1 MVNNFHLSN
10 FDLSQG
16 VGLPYSCCTYNQ
28 PVRLFV
34 LLTFVY
40 YVVCGISSVRM
51 VHTEHGYISLQM
63 WMSVRLKLTTAIQMQ
78 SATIQEGHL
87 LASATEMRYTMAT
100 GRRALITVSGQSL
113 ILF

>member
-1 MVNNFHLSN
+1 
-10 FDLSQG
+10 
-16 VGLPYSCCTYNQ
+16 
-28 PVRLFV
+28 
-34 LLTFVY
+34 
-40 YVVCGISSVRM
+40 
-51 VHTEHGYISLQM
+51 
-63 WMSVRLKLTTAIQMQ
+63 MSVRLKLTTVTQMQ